1 MSFIC
6 FGFQIYNFSH
16 FVEKGG
22 GGINFY
28 IESENENGLV
38 KTVHHL

>member
-16 FVEKGG
+16 FVEKG